1 MNPEE
6 HLILRVP
13 EDWLR
18 ELDPNSKLEII
29 PDNNSDEDPGRF
41 FQIKLNTLES
51 VGFLLDLPCIV
62 ETHKTLDYIN
72 CFKTSD
78 ISQLLYIV
86 PEHEKT
92 NPRAKKTSLSRMLIK
107 GEKYKVKSGITPG
120 THNITSRFFK
130 REVEENPEEVSKVEA
145 LIKNVMECGTA
156 RVVQEEIIELQEG
169 ENVPENYETTYD
181 PKTLED
187 EEMDIDS

>member
-18 ELDPNSKLEII
+18 ELDQNSKLEII
-29 PDNNSDEDPGRF
+29 PENTSDEENSRF
-41 FQIKLNTLES
+41 FRVILNNLES
-51 VGFLLDLPCIV
+51 VGFLLDLPCIL

-78 ISQLLYIV
+78 ISQMLYVV

-92 NPRAKKTSLSRMLIK
+92 HPRAKSKTKLRD
-107 GEKYKVKSGITPG
+107 
-120 THNITSRFFK
+120 FFISHA
-130 REVEENPEEVSKVEA
+130 N
-145 LIKNVMECGTA
+145 
-156 RVVQEEIIELQEG
+156 
-169 ENVPENYETTYD
+169 
-181 PKTLED
+181 
-187 EEMDIDS
+187 